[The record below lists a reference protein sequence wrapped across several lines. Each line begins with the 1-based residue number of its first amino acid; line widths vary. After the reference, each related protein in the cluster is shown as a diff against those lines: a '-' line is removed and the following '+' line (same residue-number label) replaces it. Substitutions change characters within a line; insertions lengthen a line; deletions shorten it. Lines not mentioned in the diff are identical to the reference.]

1 MQYNLDSA
9 SILRELQNK
18 NHFVFKRLFEDWYAD
33 LVNYA
38 IKHLFHQSSSEDV
51 VQDVFIYLWENADKI
66 NIQTTLKG
74 YTYAMVRNRCLNI
87 LKANKITDTA
97 NIMEMQVML
106 ETDYNPDY
114 FHQEE
119 QNLELALMLKV
130 LESLPTKMRTIVK
143 LRFANNYKYS
153 EIAEE
158 LGVSVNTIKT
168 QLKRAKAK
176 FGELVISMAY
186 ILSVLY

>member
-1 MQYNLDSA
+1 MDSA

-114 FHQEE
+114 FYQEE

-176 FGELVISMAY
+176 FGELVISIAF

>member
-176 FGELVISMAY
+176 FGELVISIAI

>member
-158 LGVSVNTIKT
+158 LGVSINTIKT

-176 FGELVISMAY
+176 FGELVISIAF